1 MKKFTDNEI
10 IILLGAGASCD
21 AGILN
26 SDQMIRMIENK
37 LQEIGWSKFGGLYNY
52 IKSVHYQKQIN
63 KGMSPGNVG
72 FNIEDLV
79 GLLDIIVGISKS
91 EIDTYT
97 FVGSWEKDLQPFITK
112 QRDNNLVSDFK
123 ESIVKE
129 LRGEWLMPADWKSK
143 SSYFKK
149 LIELKNELTGF
160 PLKIFTLNYDLCVE
174 QNLKDEHSEMGFD
187 EFDKWSFRRYDYGD
201 TNRETSFYLYKLHGS
216 INWQKTKDEQLI
228 KSEGDIKTDDLAI
241 IFGISNK
248 LQSYDPYLFY
258 FYEFREH
265 CLGANLIVCS
275 GYGFMDNHINDVIKQ
290 GLKNSPSKKLVINV
304 FEDKSSEGEI
314 KDRISNKLKIQ
325 PDQIEIF
332 NKRAIEFFS
341 EDMKLDKFASLFPST
356 DEDPSLPKDF

>member
-1 MKKFTDNEI
+1 MKKFGDSEL

-26 SDQMIRMIENK
+26 SDQMINRIEKK
-37 LQEIGWSKFGGLYNY
+37 LNDNDWRKYKDLYHY
-52 IKSVHYQKQIN
+52 IKSVHYQKQIF
-63 KGMSPGNVG
+63 KGVNPNNVG

-112 QRDNNLVSDFK
+112 QRENNLVSDFK
-123 ESIVKE
+123 ESIIKE
-129 LRGEWLMPADWKSK
+129 LRGEWLMPSDWKSK
-143 SSYFKK
+143 SGYYKK
-149 LIELKNELTGF
+149 LIDFKNQLSGF
-160 PLKIFTLNYDLCVE
+160 PLKVFTLNYDLCVE
-174 QNLKDEHSEMGFD
+174 QNLKDELTELGFD

-201 TNRETSFYLYKLHGS
+201 TNSEISFYLYKLHGS

-228 KSEGDIKTDDLAI
+228 KTEGDIKTDDLAI

-265 CLGANLIVCS
+265 CLAANLIICS
-275 GYGFMDNHINDVIKQ
+275 GYGFLDNHINDVIKQ
-290 GLKNSPSKKLVINV
+290 GLKDNPEKRIVINV
-304 FEDKSSEGEI
+304 FEPNKDEQRI
-314 KDRISNKLKIQ
+314 KKDIADKLKIQ
-325 PDQIEIF
+325 ESQIIIF
-332 NKRAIEFFS
+332 NKKAIDFFN
-341 EDMKLDKFASLFPST
+341 EDVKLDKFSSLFPENEN
-356 DEDPSLPKDF
+356 DNSLPKDF